1 MVNYSKEE
9 LENLAKIEET
19 NNRMEDFFL
28 EKRSQW
34 NNNITPLFAIMK
46 ENFRPESTQKIVD
59 IQSSALSFRQALNEE
74 ISLFLAKRAK
84 EDVKLKKIKQE
95 KFIFYATGFGL
106 KTNMGEK
113 SILIDAHTAQIER
126 GIQLIDTHIEF
137 LRASSKNLESLGY
150 AIKTIIELFNYL
162 K

>member
-1 MVNYSKEE
+1 MNSFTKEE
-9 LENLAKIEET
+9 LDNLAKIEET
-19 NNRMEDFFL
+19 NNRMEEFFIG
-28 EKRSQW
+28 KRAIW
-34 NNNITPLFAIMK
+34 NSSIEPLFEIMK
-46 ENFRPESTQKIVD
+46 KNFTPESTQKIVE
-59 IQSSALSFRQALNEE
+59 IQANALSFRQILNEE
-74 ISLFLAKRAK
+74 ISLFLNKRSK
-84 EDVKLKKIKQE
+84 EDVKFKKIKQD

-113 SILIDAHTAQIER
+113 SILIDAHTSQIER

>member
-1 MVNYSKEE
+1 MQVFNKEE
-9 LENLAKIEET
+9 LENLSKIEEA
-19 NNRMEDFFL
+19 NNRMEEFFL
-28 EKRSQW
+28 DKRSKW
-34 NNNITPLFAIMK
+34 NDNINPLFKIMK
-46 ENFRPESTQKIVD
+46 ENFTPESTQKIID

-74 ISLFLAKRAK
+74 ISLFLNKRAK
-84 EDVKLKKIKQE
+84 EDVKLKKIKQD
-95 KFIFYATGFGL
+95 KFLFYATGFGL

-126 GIQLIDTHIEF
+126 SIQLIDTHIEF

-150 AIKTIIELFNYL
+150 AIKTVIELFNYL